1 MKLKKKNLKLTI
13 RKNKS
18 KSILH
23 EACINGSLEL
33 VKLIVESGTKLNAI
47 DSKGYTPLHYACLN
61 GKIEIVGLLL
71 QNDVDSNEPTQ
82 IGNDTPLHL
91 TIQHSDTS
99 IAEKI
104 VLILLT
110 NGAHLS
116 LCISNKHN
124 QLTPFELA
132 CENGQTQIVN
142 LILKYCAHKSFNNK
156 PLLQLIQQF
165 SVKSLHLAAKNGH
178 DNLIRLLLIYNVC
191 DLNRCICLHDIN
203 GTSLHEA
210 SRYGRLQT
218 VKLLLESGI
227 DTRIKNSLDQTALDC
242 VIKQK
247 TGNEIKCLIQEY
259 SQCLTGVA
267 IKSNQSSQV
276 GSLNFEPKEII
287 NVLERNEQQLW
298 RGFILNKMNFT
309 SKYGYF
315 PSSHVRI
322 INNNNNENNNQENP
336 YGTVK
341 MSQSPASASLSSSSS
356 STISSPSSLTLN
368 VTSLL
373 KSGMNDSQIVF
384 NWLKDCQLDQYYEN
398 FVKSGYDL
406 LTIARGTTP
415 SDLVAIGISNPL
427 HRQILKQNMQRL
439 NTKDLEDKLTLLLND
454 VTSIH
459 ELLKLIHLDQYLDA
473 INELKLFKDIN
484 DFANTV
490 NWEDLEEIGFKLGHS
505 CKCN

>member
-1 MKLKKKNLKLTI
+1 
-13 RKNKS
+13 
-18 KSILH
+18 
-23 EACINGSLEL
+23 
-33 VKLIVESGTKLNAI
+33 LNAI

-210 SRYGRLQT
+210 SRYGRQQT
-218 VKLLLESGI
+218 VKLLLESGV

-287 NVLERNEQQLW
+287 NVLERNEQQSW

-322 INNNNNENNNQENP
+322 INNNNNNENNQENP
-336 YGTVK
+336 YGTIK
-341 MSQSPASASLSSSSS
+341 MSQSPASASSLSSSSS
-356 STISSPSSLTLN
+356 STIPSPCSSTMN